1 MNYLS
6 DPKIVLCLWGF
17 VSSGLIIYFLI
28 SMLTFL
34 QTKQRIFLYYGL
46 YNFLVLLYLTK
57 TTILFSTEYLNWF
70 LSSRFGGLAFILQ
83 IIYNSS
89 LYLFYSAFLELKAQ
103 FPKQIYVLN
112 RLLLT
117 ANIISILF
125 YGYSILFDDLLTFSY
140 FAYGVYVPLFSVFVF
155 YALYLSYKA
164 ENRLK
169 YLMIVG
175 VLIYQFFTYTNIYL
189 TLLNDHRKYEIDPM
203 VYLYI
208 GLIFESML
216 FMVAMG
222 FKVKQI
228 YLEKINAQ
236 KKIIAEQIELN
247 LLKANYQKELETT
260 LENKVVEL
268 KIALQKT
275 EDEKLNSVTLTFE
288 NEIANLKLESLRN
301 QMNPHFIFNALNSIK
316 AYLIANDKENAV
328 YYLNKFSK
336 LIRKILESS
345 RTESISLEEELDIIQ
360 IYMSIENIRFDE
372 NINFKINN
380 NLSQPLSNLK
390 LPGLILQPFI
400 ENALWHGLMLKE
412 GEKNITIAI
421 FEELNQVKL
430 TITDNGIGRKK
441 SKENSDKKT
450 FKRESLGLQF
460 AKERIDYFNKKQLT
474 AYHFNFFDLTNDQ
487 NIAMGTKVEFVFA
500 SSFD

>member
-1 MNYLS
+1 MNGG
-6 DPKIVLCLWGF
+6 I
-17 VSSGLIIYFLI
+17 IIY
-28 SMLTFL
+28 
-34 QTKQRIFLYYGL
+34 
-46 YNFLVLLYLTK
+46 
-57 TTILFSTEYLNWF
+57 
-70 LSSRFGGLAFILQ
+70 Q
-83 IIYNSS
+83 I
-89 LYLFYSAFLELKAQ
+89 
-103 FPKQIYVLN
+103 
-112 RLLLT
+112 
-117 ANIISILF
+117 
-125 YGYSILFDDLLTFSY
+125 
-140 FAYGVYVPLFSVFVF
+140 
-155 YALYLSYKA
+155 
-164 ENRLK
+164 
-169 YLMIVG
+169 
-175 VLIYQFFTYTNIYL
+175 FTYTNL
-189 TLLNDHRKYEIDPM
+189 FFTLVNNQGENEIDPM

-247 LLKANYQKELETT
+247 LLKENYQKELETT

-268 KIALQKT
+268 KMALQKT

-380 NLSQPLSNLK
+380 KLAQPLSNLK

-421 FEELNQVKL
+421 FEEQNKVKL

-441 SKENSDKKT
+441 SKENSDKRT

-460 AKERIDYFNKKQLT
+460 AKERIDYFNKKQHT
-474 AYHFNFFDLTNDQ
+474 NYHFNFIDLTNDQ
-487 NIAMGTKVEFVFA
+487 NVAMGTKVEFVFA
-500 SSFD
+500 SSVD